1 MWSEVRPRS
10 PARLPW
16 LALLAG
22 LLAACGSDAAS
33 PGPPDEASRAAAAL
47 DELADSVAGTSDG
60 LTAEALRHAAD
71 LVRLAGTTTTVT
83 LLIDGQPETWSA
95 IAEQLDTPMY
105 ECPAPDGSGGG
116 GGGGVP
122 GDSTVVS
129 ADPTRGD
136 PGLPTDCEPAGTYT
150 MRTIIA
156 WSDDFTRVVRLVADP
171 GATPTQPDVP
181 DVMGGTPPTLPDGS
195 VSGDPDDSGGGGG
208 GSDPGGTDPG
218 VPPDTV
224 IVDPPIRYPGFMG
237 EYLVSG
243 VGMWWATEGEQENE
257 LLQQGGACTDAN
269 PVLDWA
275 EFECSVAR
283 IGFRFTMR
291 VEALRWEPLTGTA
304 DPGDLPPH
312 EISMAATEVDG
323 VRLLLV
329 EWRFPDP
336 PPPEPLPPGEPP
348 PSPPTDSIRPDG
360 TAGP

>member
-1 MWSEVRPRS
+1 MAWF
-10 PARLPW
+10 
-16 LALLAG
+16 LLTAG
-22 LLAACGSDAAS
+22 LVAACGSDASA
-33 PGPPDEASRAAAAL
+33 PEEDPARRAATAL
-47 DELADSVAGTSDG
+47 ERLADSVAGTSDG

-71 LVRLAGTTTTVT
+71 LVRLAGTTSTVT
-83 LLIDGQPETWSA
+83 LLIDGEPGTWSA

-105 ECPAPDGSGGG
+105 ECPAPDGSGDGG
-116 GGGGVP
+116 GGGTPGDP
-122 GDSTVVS
+122 GDSTVVI
-129 ADPTRGD
+129 ADPPERD

-150 MRTIIA
+150 MRTLIA

-171 GATPTQPDVP
+171 GATPAQPDVP
-181 DVMGGTPPTLPDGS
+181 DVMGGTPPTLPDGT
-195 VSGDPDDSGGGGG
+195 VSGDPDSGGG

-224 IVDPPIRYPGFMG
+224 IAEPPIRYPGFMG

-243 VGMWWATEGEQENE
+243 AGMWWATEGEQANE
-257 LLQQGGACTDAN
+257 LLQQGGSCTDAN
-269 PVLDWA
+269 PELDWA
-275 EFECSVAR
+275 VFECSVAR

-312 EISMAATEVDG
+312 EISMAATEIEG

-336 PPPEPLPPGEPP
+336 PPPEPWPPGEPVPVP
-348 PSPPTDSIRPDG
+348 PDSVRPDG
-360 TAGP
+360 TTGT